1 MKDPSN
7 LLIGQP
13 DGTFV
18 EEAEAAGL
26 LDFGRARG
34 AVVVDLNGD
43 GALDIVTVV
52 RRENVRL
59 WRNDGIATEG
69 VPEGTMMS
77 PIGNWLGVV
86 LDQDA
91 PNHDA
96 IGAWVAVRIG
106 ERTVQREVTIGG
118 GHASGSLGP
127 HPFRPR
133 RGEQGAG
140 AGHLA
145 GRRGRSVAG
154 RDAPNG
160 IVRIVRGAAAAEPW
174 TP

>member
-1 MKDPSN
+1 
-7 LLIGQP
+7 
-13 DGTFV
+13 V
-18 EEAEAAGL
+18 EGAEDAGL
-26 LDFGRARG
+26 VDYGRARG

-59 WRNDGIATEG
+59 WRNVGLSAG
-69 VPEGTMMS
+69 ALGH
-77 PIGNWLGVV
+77 WLGIV

-106 ERTVQREVTIGG
+106 ERTVQHEVTIGG

-127 HPFRPR
+127 LHVGLGAATTAQVQVTWPD
-133 RGEQGAG
+133 GEVGPW
-140 AGHLA
+140 LD
-145 GRRGRSVAG
+145 VAG
-154 RDAPNG
+154 DR
-160 IVRIVRGAAAAEPW
+160 IVRVVRGAATAEPW